1 MLNIIAL
8 IAYISFFNIVY
19 IGKLDTVGTVGNRS
33 NLSTLGDQSNLSTLG
48 DQSNLGNLSTI
59 GDQSRAE
66 ITKEVPLL
74 SNKKAIRSKYCNF
87 KCDCFFSHSVKNDN
101 ICVPIWIKPL
111 GL

>member
-19 IGKLDTVGTVGNRS
+19 IGKLDTVGTLGNRS
-33 NLSTLGDQSNLSTLG
+33 NLSTLG
-48 DQSNLGNLSTI
+48 NLGNLSTL
-59 GDQSRAE
+59 GSQSRAE

>member
-19 IGKLDTVGTVGNRS
+19 IGKLDTVG
-33 NLSTLGDQSNLSTLG
+33 
-48 DQSNLGNLSTI
+48 TI

>member
-19 IGKLDTVGTVGNRS
+19 IGKLDTVGTLGNRS
-33 NLSTLGDQSNLSTLG
+33 NLSTIGDQSNLSTIGNMSTLG
-48 DQSNLGNLSTI
+48 S
-59 GDQSRAE
+59 QSRAE

>member
-19 IGKLDTVGTVGNRS
+19 IGKLDTVGTVG
-33 NLSTLGDQSNLSTLG
+33 TLGNR
-48 DQSNLGNLSTI
+48 SNLGNLSTI
-59 GDQSRAE
+59 GDQSTLNSLGDQSRAE

>member
-1 MLNIIAL
+1 MLNIIVL

-19 IGKLDTVGTVGNRS
+19 IGKFGNHDSLS
-33 NLSTLGDQSNLSTLG
+33 NLSS
-48 DQSNLGNLSTI
+48 LGNHSNK
-59 GDQSRAE
+59 SRAE
-66 ITKEVPLL
+66 ITTEVPLL
-74 SNKKAIRSKYCNF
+74 SNNKAFRSKYCNF

>member
-1 MLNIIAL
+1 MLNIIVL

-19 IGKLDTVGTVGNRS
+19 IGKLDTVGNLGTIGNR
-33 NLSTLGDQSNLSTLG
+33 
-48 DQSNLGNLSTI
+48 SNLGNLSTL
-59 GDQSRAE
+59 GNTSNLGSQSRAE

>member
-19 IGKLDTVGTVGNRS
+19 IGKLDTVGTLSNRS
-33 NLSTLGDQSNLSTLG
+33 NLSNL
-48 DQSNLGNLSTI
+48 SNLGNLSTI

>member
-19 IGKLDTVGTVGNRS
+19 IGKLRTVGTVGNRS
-33 NLSTLGDQSNLSTLG
+33 NLSTLSTIGNLSTL
-48 DQSNLGNLSTI
+48 

>member
-19 IGKLDTVGTVGNRS
+19 IGKLGN
-33 NLSTLGDQSNLSTLG
+33 LGTLGTLSNRSNLSTLG

>member
-19 IGKLDTVGTVGNRS
+19 IGKLGNTRSLSNPSSLSNLSSLGNRS
-33 NLSTLGDQSNLSTLG
+33 SLR
-48 DQSNLGNLSTI
+48 
-59 GDQSRAE
+59 RAV
-66 ITKEVPLL
+66 IAKEVPLL
-74 SNKKAIRSKYCNF
+74 SNNKAIRSKYCNF

>member
-19 IGKLDTVGTVGNRS
+19 IGKLDTVGTVGTLGNRS
-33 NLSTLGDQSNLSTLG
+33 NLSNLSNLGNLSTLGDQSS
-48 DQSNLGNLSTI
+48 
-59 GDQSRAE
+59 QSRAE

>member
-8 IAYISFFNIVY
+8 IAYIYFFNIVY
-19 IGKLDTVGTVGNRS
+19 IGKLGSTSSLRS
-33 NLSTLGDQSNLSTLG
+33 LRST
-48 DQSNLGNLSTI
+48 
-59 GDQSRAE
+59 E

-74 SNKKAIRSKYCNF
+74 SNNKAIRSKYCNF

>member
-19 IGKLDTVGTVGNRS
+19 IGKLDTVGTLSNRSNLS
-33 NLSTLGDQSNLSTLG
+33 NLSTLGNMSTLG
-48 DQSNLGNLSTI
+48 S
-59 GDQSRAE
+59 QSRAE

>member
-19 IGKLDTVGTVGNRS
+19 IGKHRNHINLS
-33 NLSTLGDQSNLSTLG
+33 NLSNLSSLSNLSNL
-48 DQSNLGNLSTI
+48 SNL
-59 GDQSRAE
+59 SRTE

-74 SNKKAIRSKYCNF
+74 SNNKAIRSKYCNF

>member
-19 IGKLDTVGTVGNRS
+19 IGKLDTVGTLGNRS
-33 NLSTLGDQSNLSTLG
+33 NLSTLGNLG
-48 DQSNLGNLSTI
+48 NLGNLSTL
-59 GDQSRAE
+59 GSQSRAE